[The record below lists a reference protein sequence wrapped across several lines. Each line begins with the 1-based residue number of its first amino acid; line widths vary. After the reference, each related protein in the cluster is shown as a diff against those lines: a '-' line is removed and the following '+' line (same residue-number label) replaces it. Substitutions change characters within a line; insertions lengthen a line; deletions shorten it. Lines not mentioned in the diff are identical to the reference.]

1 MSMTVI
7 FNLRKGEAKKLSYN
21 DTNELDLNLR
31 AMLTDK
37 EIFIIEVGDVSYDL
51 GTAAGHLEADVEVM
65 DTLEVYVTFY
75 TGSGSFTVRT
85 GEGYG
90 LSFKVDG
97 HKLIIDKEP
106 LE

>member
-1 MSMTVI
+1 
-7 FNLRKGEAKKLSYN
+7 
-21 DTNELDLNLR
+21 
-31 AMLTDK
+31 
-37 EIFIIEVGDVSYDL
+37 
-51 GTAAGHLEADVEVM
+51 M

-97 HKLIIDKEP
+97 HKLIIDKQA
-106 LE
+106 LC